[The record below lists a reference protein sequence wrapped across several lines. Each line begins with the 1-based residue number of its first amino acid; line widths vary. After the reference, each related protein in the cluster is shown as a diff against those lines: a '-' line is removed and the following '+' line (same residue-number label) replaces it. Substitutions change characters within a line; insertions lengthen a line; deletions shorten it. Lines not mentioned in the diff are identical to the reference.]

1 MWVIEKETLIY
12 YYFKMTNLMP
22 AQTNNDSQYLIVQG
36 IDHDA
41 QSIFYFDESNETRRG
56 RLRK

>member
-1 MWVIEKETLIY
+1 
-12 YYFKMTNLMP
+12 MP

-41 QSIFYFDESNETRRG
+41 QSIFYFDVEDD
-56 RLRK
+56 

>member
-12 YYFKMTNLMP
+12 YYFKMINLMP

-41 QSIFYFDESNETRRG
+41 QSIFYFDVEDD
-56 RLRK
+56 

>member
-12 YYFKMTNLMP
+12 YYFKMINLMP

-41 QSIFYFDESNETRRG
+41 QSIFFILMKTTKHVEDD
-56 RLRK
+56 